1 MRILRSGFPW
11 SFRKTIIALLNR
23 FCQWMLP
30 VGTDGWQVLV
40 SSAYQAIQFMLADV
54 AISIE
59 NVRALLWRI
68 AWQID
73 QG

>member
-1 MRILRSGFPW
+1 
-11 SFRKTIIALLNR
+11 
-23 FCQWMLP
+23 MLP